1 MRDVMGIID
10 KANVKELVALALG
23 GTAGRFLNNAISK
36 FITDEN
42 QKTLARVAIGLVGA
56 YVANDFAEKNPRYAE
71 VLSLAGLAAT
81 AIAAQP
87 IEERL
92 TAEVSAATGSPIKIV
107 ASSSNPNPQPVNV
120 IVSSDP
126 NPQPVSVS
134 VSASA
139 GSRRSV
145 VASI

>member
-1 MRDVMGIID
+1 MVDVMGIIE
-10 KANVKELVALALG
+10 KANVKELVALTLG
-23 GTAGRFLNNAISK
+23 GTAGRFLNNALSK

-42 QKTLARVAIGLVGA
+42 QKTVAKVAIGLAGA

-92 TAEVSAATGSPIKIV
+92 TAEVSAATGT
-107 ASSSNPNPQPVNV
+107 PVV
-120 IVSSDP
+120 
-126 NPQPVSVS
+126 
-134 VSASA
+134 
-139 GSRRSV
+139 V
-145 VASI
+145 VARGIELEEQPLVKEYVEEGISVGR

>member
-1 MRDVMGIID
+1 MGIIE
-10 KANVKELVALALG
+10 KANVKELVALTLG
-23 GTAGRFLNNAISK
+23 GTAGRFLNNALSK

-42 QKTLARVAIGLVGA
+42 QKTVAKVAIGLVGA

-92 TAEVSAATGSPIKIV
+92 TAEVSAATGT
-107 ASSSNPNPQPVNV
+107 PVV
-120 IVSSDP
+120 
-126 NPQPVSVS
+126 
-134 VSASA
+134 
-139 GSRRSV
+139 V
-145 VASI
+145 VARGIELEEQPLVKEYVEEGISVGR

>member
-1 MRDVMGIID
+1 MEDVMGIIE
-10 KANVKELVALALG
+10 KANVKELVALTLG
-23 GTAGRFLNNAISK
+23 GTAGRFLNNALSK

-42 QKTLARVAIGLVGA
+42 QKTVAKVAIGLVGA

-92 TAEVSAATGSPIKIV
+92 TAEVSAATGT
-107 ASSSNPNPQPVNV
+107 PVV
-120 IVSSDP
+120 
-126 NPQPVSVS
+126 
-134 VSASA
+134 
-139 GSRRSV
+139 V
-145 VASI
+145 VARGIELEEQPLVKEYVEEGISVGR

>member
-1 MRDVMGIID
+1 MVDVMGIIE

-42 QKTLARVAIGLVGA
+42 QKTLAKVAIGLVGA

-87 IEERL
+87 ISDRL
-92 TAEVSAATGSPIKIV
+92 TVEIAAATGE
-107 ASSSNPNPQPVNV
+107 PVV
-120 IVSSDP
+120 VVSRGVEVSET
-126 NPQPVSVS
+126 PVVEVSETPVVTKKKPAAGLSV
-134 VSASA
+134 
-139 GSRRSV
+139 GR
-145 VASI
+145 